1 MLFIDE
7 YDVPIQEAYLRGYYD
22 EMIVIIGKEEVIYN
36 PWSVLNYI
44 DNNKAVMI

>member
-7 YDVPIQEAYLRGYYD
+7 YDVPIQETYLRGYYD
-22 EMIVIIGKEEVIYN
+22 EMIVIIGKEVIYN